1 MPFIAHKEK
10 KHMGNIIVIKIG
22 GVASQHLSQDFINQ
36 IKNWKEA
43 ASSWLSFMV
52 AALRL
57 IN

>member
-10 KHMGNIIVIKIG
+10 KHMENIIVIKIG

-36 IKNWKEA
+36 IKTGKKR

-57 IN
+57 TN